1 MTRTAEFETIED
13 AWESFDREGVKHPE
27 LRDLARMYF
36 LCGALGG
43 IATLSSHPT
52 AEDLLRIADDCL
64 AALEHM
70 GEAVRGP

>member
-1 MTRTAEFETIED
+1 MTHANQFETIED
-13 AWESFDREGVKHPE
+13 AWESFDREGVTNPD

-43 IATLSSHPT
+43 IATLPMNPT
-52 AEDLLRIADDCL
+52 ASDLMQLAEDCL

-70 GEAVRGP
+70 GELARGV